1 MRGHDCFLARPV
13 RVGGGDGRKSIGAE
27 IRGDSVT
34 RYFRS
39 TPAVYADICAQ
50 LDAAYGYPNAA
61 TKTLRTLPLVADLP
75 NDGQGRLY
83 LAVSAA
89 YCEYNLP
96 SELLPQL
103 IAAGLVEEIT
113 AAEYAAVMPNV
124 GP

>member
-1 MRGHDCFLARPV
+1 M
-13 RVGGGDGRKSIGAE
+13 
-27 IRGDSVT
+27 

-50 LDAAYGYPNAA
+50 LDAAYGYPNAE
-61 TKTLRTLPLVADLP
+61 TKTLRTLPPAAELP
-75 NDGQGRLY
+75 VDGQGRVY
-83 LAVSAA
+83 LAISAD

-113 AAEYAAVMPNV
+113 AEQYAAVLPNV

>member
-1 MRGHDCFLARPV
+1 M
-13 RVGGGDGRKSIGAE
+13 
-27 IRGDSVT
+27 

-50 LDAAYGYPNAA
+50 LDAAYGYPNEA
-61 TKTLRTLPLVADLP
+61 TKTLRTLPLGADLP
-75 NDGQGRLY
+75 SDGQGRLY

-96 SELLPQL
+96 SELLPQM

-113 AAEYAAVMPNV
+113 AAQYTSVLPVSN
-124 GP
+124 PPR